1 MKKIE
6 KLAELI
12 NEIEALMNVCTRC
25 GSCQSV
31 CSVYG
36 QTCDEADSARGK
48 IVLLKALGKKIFQ
61 NPKKVQKRLDC
72 CLLCGSC
79 GFLCPNGVDIFEI
92 FLKARVIL
100 AEFTGLSAGKKIL
113 LRQILA
119 KNNVF
124 DHVCDLG
131 SKYQNILLKHADN
144 DLNTSCSRSFSPLPK
159 NRYFVDIAETSFKKR
174 VELKKSYKSYKSYKT
189 DSKRVLFFVGCLTDK
204 LYPDIGDAVL
214 KVLNYHGFNVIIPE
228 EQGCCG
234 MPSIAGGDLYSFQK
248 LVKHNIDIIKKEK
261 FDYIV
266 SACPTCIFAIKKIW
280 SLFFEADKKLKEDI
294 KQIGEK
300 IIDINEFIVK
310 KTVSDFPDEKKAKE
324 NIIKMTYHDPCH
336 LKKSLN
342 VVNEPRILIKQNK
355 KYDFI
360 EMEDSDRCCGMGG
373 SFSITHYNISEK
385 IAEKKIENIK
395 KTKAKVVSTA
405 CPACMMQLSDAL
417 SKIEDKIKVK
427 HSIEIYADSLKESVV
442 SG

>member
-1 MKKIE
+1 MSGIEEWPKPPKATQKTPEDLLDEEKIRKNQENFNIPNSIIE
-6 KLAELI
+6 KTNQSERLI
-12 NEIEALMNVCTRC
+12 ERGGEI
-25 GSCQSV
+25 
-31 CSVYG
+31 
-36 QTCDEADSARGK
+36 K
-48 IVLLKALGKKIFQ
+48 
-61 NPKKVQKRLDC
+61 
-72 CLLCGSC
+72 
-79 GFLCPNGVDIFEI
+79 
-92 FLKARVIL
+92 
-100 AEFTGLSAGKKIL
+100 
-113 LRQILA
+113 
-119 KNNVF
+119 
-124 DHVCDLG
+124 
-131 SKYQNILLKHADN
+131 
-144 DLNTSCSRSFSPLPK
+144 
-159 NRYFVDIAETSFKKR
+159 
-174 VELKKSYKSYKSYKT
+174 ELK
-189 DSKRVLFFVGCLTDK
+189 
-204 LYPDIGDAVL
+204 
-214 KVLNYHGFNVIIPE
+214 E
-228 EQGCCG
+228 E
-234 MPSIAGGDLYSFQK
+234 
-248 LVKHNIDIIKKEK
+248 IKK
-261 FDYIV
+261 
-266 SACPTCIFAIKKIW
+266 
-280 SLFFEADKKLKEDI
+280 
-294 KQIGEK
+294 IGEK